1 MITKE
6 CYLRKLEITRGFN
19 APCIV
24 LIIGKVLVNKQDL
37 KNYGITWKDCVRLHI
52 GGIETVNVLMWKFET
67 PEQAAFHWNEL
78 NAEHH
83 RNSRGTRCIVP
94 GKQKPFIVCPECN
107 KCSNCPFGR
116 KPEDRQPRV
125 IIYND
130 PTELDNDGYTDD
142 VDVKLDLE
150 IITKEIKRK
159 NQLIAEV
166 FSLCI
171 AYGYSI
177 SEIAGKLKMPERK
190 VRYLMDQAKEIA
202 KKMLD

>member
-1 MITKE
+1 M
-6 CYLRKLEITRGFN
+6 
-19 APCIV
+19 V
-24 LIIGKVLVNKQDL
+24 QGKKGL
-37 KNYGITWKDCVRLHI
+37 
-52 GGIETVNVLMWKFET
+52 
-67 PEQAAFHWNEL
+67 
-78 NAEHH
+78 
-83 RNSRGTRCIVP
+83 
-94 GKQKPFIVCPECN
+94 IVCPGGN
-107 KCSNCPFGR
+107 KCRCCPYGK

-190 VRYLMDQAKEIA
+190 VRYLMDHTKEIA
-202 KKMLD
+202 KKVLD

>member
-1 MITKE
+1 MANQSQSKGRINAKGILV
-6 CYLRKLEITRGFN
+6 YDAPIEI
-19 APCIV
+19 
-24 LIIGKVLVNKQDL
+24 KDNKDL
-37 KNYGITWKDCVRLHI
+37 KNYGIALSDCVRLKLGVEI
-52 GGIETVNVLMWKFET
+52 VNVYMHET
-67 PEQAAFHWNEL
+67 DKEDFADYCWAEL
-78 NAEHH
+78 STQH
-83 RNSRGTRCIVP
+83 SRRCRSTRCMVP
-94 GKQKPFIVCPECN
+94 GKNGLIVCPGGN
-107 KCSNCPFGR
+107 KCRCCPYGK

-171 AYGYSI
+171 TYGYSI
-177 SEIAGKLKMPERK
+177 SEIAEELRMPERK
-190 VRYLMDQAKEIA
+190 VRYLIDQAKEIA
-202 KKMLD
+202 KKVLD